1 MIILKL
7 LSKLVKL
14 LRAGDNPSQIA
25 WGFVLG
31 MTIGLVSLKSL
42 LAAFLILLLIVLNV
56 NITAAIFSAL
66 LFRAIAYF
74 AAPLFHTLG
83 YWLLVEAKALRDVW
97 EFLYNTPLVPY
108 TRFNNTVLMGSLV
121 ISTVIFY
128 PVFTGVKLLLLNYRK
143 RYAHRVRAWK
153 VMKILGG
160 SKFVKWFAK
169 VRNLGG

>member
-1 MIILKL
+1 MIFLKL

-14 LRAGDNPSQIA
+14 LRAGDTPSQIA

-42 LAAFLILLLIVLNV
+42 LAPFLILLLILLDV

-83 YWLLVEAKALRDVW
+83 YWLLVEWKNLRDVW
-97 EFLYNTPLVPY
+97 EFLYNSPLVPY
-108 TRFNNTVLMGSLV
+108 TRFNNTVIIGSLV
-121 ISTVIFY
+121 ISAVIFY
-128 PVFTGVKLLLLNYRK
+128 PVFAGGRLLLLNYRK
-143 RYAHRVRAWK
+143 HYAHRVRTWK

>member
-1 MIILKL
+1 MIFLKL

-14 LRAGDNPSQIA
+14 LKAGDTPSQIA

-31 MTIGLVSLKSL
+31 MTIGLVSFKSL
-42 LAAFLILLLIVLNV
+42 LAPFLILLLIVLNV
-56 NITAAIFSAL
+56 NITAAIFSTL

-74 AAPLFHTLG
+74 ASPLFHTLG
-83 YWLLVEAKALRDVW
+83 YWLLVEAEPLRDVW
-97 EFLYNTPLVPY
+97 GFLYNIPLVPY
-108 TRFNNTVLMGSLV
+108 TRFNNTVFMGSLV
-121 ISTVIFY
+121 SSAVIFY
-128 PVFTGVKLLLLNYRK
+128 PVFAGVKLLLLNYRK
-143 RYAHRVRAWK
+143 RYIHRVRTWK